1 MSIGNTQLIEYG
13 IRTEQSD
20 YRAHVCFK
28 VKHVYLFETKRG
40 VEVIDNNNYK
50 VVGVWTKGIKTA
62 EGHAVPLGDL
72 EHKSVK
78 IPEELAGNDP
88 GDTQDLYAKGR
99 KGRAATDIV
108 CGMLTKGIIPLP
120 HIAKEVCEK
129 DLQLS
134 GCDIITISQEL
145 RIQVKCDYK
154 GGDKHLGG
162 SGNLFLQTKEC
173 NPFGIH

>member
-13 IRTEQSD
+13 IQNEESD
-20 YRAHVCFK
+20 IRIHVCFG
-28 VKHVYLFETKRG
+28 VGRIYSYETVHGADTIRNG
-40 VEVIDNNNYK
+40 RYREIP
-50 VVGVWTKGIKTA
+50 VWQKGINTA
-62 EGHAVPLGDL
+62 TGYAVPIDDL
-72 EHKSVK
+72 EHNSIK
-78 IPEELAGNDP
+78 IPDELMKEDP
-88 GDTQDLYAKGR
+88 GDVSDLNAKGCAAVDVVR
-99 KGRAATDIV
+99 KMLIM
-108 CGMLTKGIIPLP
+108 GMIPLP

-134 GCDIITISQEL
+134 GCDIITISHEL

-162 SGNLFLQTKEC
+162 TGNLFLQTKEC